1 MLSLIKIFEWMWKL
15 TFPYFLWI
23 FWFYLFFIKSKKR
36 LIFIACF
43 SVSFFQDWLLL
54 WKKMY
59 KFVHAFFN
67 ISRLYDHYSVYLN
80 FKPLTQTLL
89 SISYLFAFIL
99 YLYNCFYSLFIYF
112 KFVWVYMDL
121 IYLFFSIFC
130 IIFFL
135 FKVIYNWKTFFIN
148 YKLQKKQK
156 NPPTTHFT
164 RPSGYWKSIPFAYFC
179 TYCVFIIVYQKFFPL
194 FLTFAISLIKDFN
207 VNDSD
212 LLKL

>member
-135 FKVIYNWKTFFIN
+135 FKVIYNC
-148 YKLQKKQK
+148 KKK
-156 NPPTTHFT
+156 KKPTYHPLY
-164 RPSGYWKSIPFAYFC
+164 PSLW
-179 TYCVFIIVYQKFFPL
+179 
-194 FLTFAISLIKDFN
+194 
-207 VNDSD
+207 
-212 LLKL
+212 LLKINSFCLLLYVLCFYHCLSKIFSSVFNIRDLSN